1 MGEVHLH
8 PLIVRALVSPHLSL
22 DYPFQLNEPLTRNAE
37 GNANG
42 NSKSPSA
49 RTLLRACWAL
59 LEGSFY
65 LTFPL
70 TVIFLAWKSFL
81 NDVPLVVV
89 GIMLVAGFRD
99 EMTKRAMGWTSSVLP
114 GLYFND
120 SEENRKIVEK
130 WDKSKRTYKAP
141 PTCWS
146 GDASTILPFLMN
158 KSVMIES
165 VRTWLR
171 VPQDEKEGCEIRDE
185 VIALD
190 WFMPADCDVRA
201 IVLILHGLN
210 GGSEEPYVK
219 DFIKRATE
227 LGYCSVV
234 MIARGM
240 QQTPVR
246 TDRIFNGA
254 RVSDAF
260 LTSQLLADLKLP
272 LHAIG
277 YSMGA
282 IILSNMLVQKGA
294 LISAIRSAVSIS
306 GGVNICLG
314 AEDKYTGRCR
324 RLWQPFLVCGILK
337 STSRFAHKVE
347 KLLGIR
353 HLGYPTD
360 MREFDQEV
368 VAPYNGFGSGPKGL
382 LAYYQALSPASGQ
395 APCEKLFSI
404 KPKMLYIH
412 ACDDPLLPID
422 QYEEALK
429 TPAGN
434 VMYLFPSNG
443 GHVGFPT
450 GSAFDFWK
458 NGWQW
463 QSEASLSFF
472 HAVDEILT

>member
-37 GNANG
+37 GYANG

-260 LTSQLLADLKLP
+260 LTSQVATISEIYKMFIISKISSVSEIFVGGSETTPSRNWLFDGSHNSLQHASAERRSNQRYKICRLDIRWREHMPGGRGQVHWTVPTLVATVLSLWYSKKYEPVRTQSGKASWHPTFRLP
-272 LHAIG
+272 DRHA
-277 YSMGA
+277 
-282 IILSNMLVQKGA
+282 
-294 LISAIRSAVSIS
+294 
-306 GGVNICLG
+306 
-314 AEDKYTGRCR
+314 
-324 RLWQPFLVCGILK
+324 GI
-337 STSRFAHKVE
+337 
-347 KLLGIR
+347 
-353 HLGYPTD
+353 
-360 MREFDQEV
+360 
-368 VAPYNGFGSGPKGL
+368 
-382 LAYYQALSPASGQ
+382 
-395 APCEKLFSI
+395 
-404 KPKMLYIH
+404 
-412 ACDDPLLPID
+412 
-422 QYEEALK
+422 
-429 TPAGN
+429 
-434 VMYLFPSNG
+434 
-443 GHVGFPT
+443 
-450 GSAFDFWK
+450 
-458 NGWQW
+458 
-463 QSEASLSFF
+463 
-472 HAVDEILT
+472 